1 MAGGGGGAWKVAYA
15 DFVTAMMAFFM
26 VMWLVSQ
33 DQKVKDSVAKYFVDP
48 VGFSLSG
55 TSSRPADSAGLFNS
69 EFQGQVPGAKNR
81 TSGKGRG
88 SMSSRENLDNE
99 TTMVADSIMEEPS
112 RAQHWLAEA
121 KTLLETAKTVPA
133 VREGTISHREA
144 AKVLLARKMRQ
155 QVTSDAMSSTEGVY
169 QDLISTS
176 LNRVNFEEL
185 AEEVIRTSVEQN

>member
-55 TSSRPADSAGLFNS
+55 SSDRPKDSAGLFSS
-69 EFQGQVPGAKNR
+69 EFDGQVPGAKNR
-81 TSGKGRG
+81 TSGRGRG
-88 SMSSRENLDNE
+88 TMRTRENQDSE
-99 TTMVADSIMEEPS
+99 TTMVADSILEDSRSSQQWMEE
-112 RAQHWLAEA
+112 AKKQLEA
-121 KTLLETAKTVPA
+121 AKNAPA
-133 VREGTISHREA
+133 VQEGTVSEREA

-155 QVTSDAMSSTEGVY
+155 QFASEAMQSTAGVY
-169 QDLISTS
+169 RDLVSAS
-176 LNRVNFEEL
+176 LNRVDFEEL
-185 AEEVIRTSVEQN
+185 AEEVIRANSEGQ

>member
-55 TSSRPADSAGLFNS
+55 SETRPASSAGLFES
-69 EFQGQVPGAKNR
+69 EFNGQVPGAKSR
-81 TSGKGRG
+81 SSGRGRG
-88 SMSSRENLDNE
+88 SMRSRENMENE
-99 TTMVADSIMEEPS
+99 TGLVADSILEEPEK
-112 RAQHWLAEA
+112 AQAWIAEA
-121 KTLLETAKTVPA
+121 KKQLEAAKSAPA
-133 VREGTISHREA
+133 VREGTVSEREA

-155 QVTSDAMSSTEGVY
+155 QVTTETMGSTEGVA
-169 QDLISTS
+169 QDLVSSS
-176 LNRVNFEEL
+176 LDRVDFEAL
-185 AEEVIRTSVEQN
+185 AEEIIRSSMEGQ

>member
-33 DQKVKDSVAKYFVDP
+33 DQKVKESVAKYFVDP

-55 TSSRPADSAGLFNS
+55 SSSRPVDSAGLFES
-69 EFQGQVPGAKNR
+69 EFSGQVPGAKNR

-99 TTMVADSIMEEPS
+99 TSMVADSILEEPGK
-112 RAQHWLAEA
+112 AQRWLEEA
-121 KTLLETAKTVPA
+121 KKQLESAKNVPA
-133 VREGTISHREA
+133 VREGTISERDA

-155 QVTSDAMSSTEGVY
+155 QVTAEAMSSTEGVY
-169 QDLISTS
+169 QDLVSTS
-176 LNRVNFEEL
+176 LGRVNFEEL
-185 AEEVIRTSVEQN
+185 AEEVIRTSVESR